1 MRTRNMRNW
10 LMVLLLVGWLTSC
23 ETMKNVTYFKDVPD
37 SARISVPTTG
47 YTELTIQPDDIITVN
62 IQTVDPSAN
71 AIFNQAPSSA
81 ISQIS
86 GGLGAAGLTSA
97 IMNAGSPSTSA
108 SGYLVGKDGMIELPL
123 LGQVK
128 VAGSTTS
135 IAADS
140 IRNRAALLYKQPAV
154 NVRFANLKINVLGEV
169 LKPGTYVLTNEKNT
183 IFDAIGLA
191 GDLTIFGKRENVLLI
206 RDSAGKSNFI
216 RFSLESKDLVRKD
229 FFYLRQN
236 DVLYIEPNESK
247 AKTLDT
253 YRFRNYT
260 IYAALLSVLIIVAT
274 RIK

>member
-1 MRTRNMRNW
+1 
-10 LMVLLLVGWLTSC
+10 
-23 ETMKNVTYFKDVPD
+23 
-37 SARISVPTTG
+37 
-47 YTELTIQPDDIITVN
+47 
-62 IQTVDPSAN
+62 
-71 AIFNQAPSSA
+71 
-81 ISQIS
+81 
-86 GGLGAAGLTSA
+86 
-97 IMNAGSPSTSA
+97 
-108 SGYLVGKDGMIELPL
+108 MIELPL

>member
-229 FFYLRQN
+229 G
-236 DVLYIEPNESK
+236 
-247 AKTLDT
+247 
-253 YRFRNYT
+253 
-260 IYAALLSVLIIVAT
+260 
-274 RIK
+274 